1 MLLGSGMGAAKLCV
15 LDDVDIGD
23 GSSNL
28 QKVCIDALGDDWR

>member
-1 MLLGSGMGAAKLCV
+1 MGAAKLCI

-28 QKVCIDALGDDWR
+28 QKVCIQALGDDWR